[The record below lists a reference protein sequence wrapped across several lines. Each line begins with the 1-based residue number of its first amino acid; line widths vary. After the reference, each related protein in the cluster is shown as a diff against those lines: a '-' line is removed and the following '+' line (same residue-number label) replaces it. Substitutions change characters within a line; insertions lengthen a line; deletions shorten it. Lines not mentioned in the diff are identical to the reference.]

1 MINYFEL
8 SKCSFARK
16 TINCIP
22 KIKQGKRHK
31 ESSKKDAFALLC
43 GMTKNVTFTQHTKIN
58 IFSIIMTN
66 LCIKQQRV
74 TVWWTKTNRQP
85 HFSWAEE
92 FVIDPEGNVIKV
104 ADGSC
109 VQKKKTQ
116 QEYIRGIATGTTG
129 TSRPSAY
136 KLTIQNVSVVKMWG
150 KKKC

>member
-16 TINCIP
+16 TINRIP

-109 VQKKKTQ
+109 VQKKNTARIYQRNSDWNHRHQ
-116 QEYIRGIATGTTG
+116 QTFSLQTHNSKRQCSQKVGE
-129 TSRPSAY
+129 
-136 KLTIQNVSVVKMWG
+136 
-150 KKKC
+150 KKC